1 MVRVGSVAV
10 IVATSAIYIYMYV
23 CSHLVLWPPGARLE
37 ETIYTRLER
46 QKPHRSETEELL
58 GAEMGKAS
66 TAFGVEASEYGER
79 EGVCVCVEKLS
90 SFLP

>member
-1 MVRVGSVAV
+1 M
-10 IVATSAIYIYMYV
+10 YIYMYL
-23 CSHLVLWPPGARLE
+23 CSHLVLCPPGVRLE

-79 EGVCVCVEKLS
+79 GGKTCVCVCVEKLS